1 MGGRSGRHPRLSLSP
16 SGRQARGPGRLLS
29 STPSWGEPLGAA
41 SALFKLQRWPP
52 LFSTRRGGRLCPWW
66 GKPRREPWS
75 AGRMARIPA
84 PCSLGLLGAMGQRH
98 RARRQVNGGPAAA
111 AWRLS
116 LAGGAGLPRSQGRS
130 ERVPGRVRGSAAASA
145 NLTQSSG
152 PALNMTLG
160 SETKGL
166 PGRSDRAG
174 GGGLSFQSWPP
185 VTRTSESRPR
195 TSRPPP

>member
-1 MGGRSGRHPRLSLSP
+1 MCAALCVPPFPTQVGTPRTHPAGGSP
-16 SGRQARGPGRLLS
+16 L
-29 STPSWGEPLGAA
+29 EPLRPSSNF
-41 SALFKLQRWPP
+41 SA
-52 LFSTRRGGRLCPWW
+52 GRLCFP
-66 GKPRREPWS
+66 
-75 AGRMARIPA
+75 PA
-84 PCSLGLLGAMGQRH
+84 VVAAFVLGGGNRGESLGVQ
-98 RARRQVNGGPAAA
+98 A
-111 AWRLS
+111 AWPGSPLPAHWGSSGRWASATALGDKLMGAPRLRPGVS
-116 LAGGAGLPRSQGRS
+116 LAGGAGLPRCQGRS